1 MTVFHVSTVFLL
13 IGLLYL
19 ILPITIWMALFRQP
33 SRGITLWCLGGVIL
47 GLGLVLIG
55 LRAVV
60 PAVISYPVANLV
72 MWMGVFFQ
80 IAALRYSLS
89 LKTSIRIAIFL
100 LTVSVCSFEFCRQI
114 LQDAVLRFTCSVFVF
129 TLAFT
134 YISYLGWQISKHHQL
149 RSARWFSFVYSIT
162 AVVMFIRMSRALLGF
177 SVPDVISDG
186 FDTYLTVATGF
197 LIAILGNFAYVGVV
211 LEASTRREMNAIEQR
226 ARQDES
232 ARLGEKIAQ
241 LERQRTLGTMSSSF
255 AHELSQPLTAI
266 LMDAQAIK
274 SSVVAGES
282 NMKEIVELV
291 QEIEKNTYRTVTLVE
306 RIRNF
311 IRPAHHEYE
320 CVDLRTVLQDVA
332 NLLAYEIRKNNLQ
345 IDLQLDEDS
354 CFVEGDRVQLSQ
366 IVLNVYRNAI
376 QAMQEIKNKRI
387 TVTLEAVGE
396 RVVLRV
402 RDFGTGIADELKD
415 SVGQPFVTTKNE
427 GLGVGLSISR
437 TIAEMHSGSLSI
449 SNVVEGGVIVE
460 LNLPAFQS

>member
-13 IGLLYL
+13 LGLLYL
-19 ILPITIWMALFRQP
+19 ILPITVWMALVKQP

-47 GLGLVLIG
+47 GIGLILVG
-55 LRAVV
+55 LRAVLPV
-60 PAVISYPVANLV
+60 VVSYPIANLV
-72 MWMGVFFQ
+72 MWSGISIQ
-80 IAALRYSLS
+80 IAALRYSLGQN
-89 LKTSIRIAIFL
+89 TSIRIIFSL
-100 LTVSVCSFEFCRQI
+100 LMLSLGAFEFCRQI
-114 LQDAVLRFTCSVFVF
+114 LQNSVLRFTCSMFIF

-134 YISYLGWQISKHHQL
+134 YISYLGWHISKRYQL

-162 AVVMFIRMSRALLGF
+162 SIVMFIRISRALLGLAE
-177 SVPDVISDG
+177 PDVISQGVDS
-186 FDTYLTVATGF
+186 YLTVAAGF
-197 LIAILGNFAYVGVV
+197 LISILGNFAYVGVV
-211 LEASTRREMNAIEQR
+211 LEASTRREMDAVAQR

-232 ARLGEKIAQ
+232 IRLSEQIAQ

-282 NMKEIVELV
+282 NMKEIVESV
-291 QEIEKNTYRTVTLVE
+291 EEIEKNTYRTVTLVE

-311 IRPAHHEYE
+311 IRPAQNEYE
-320 CVDLRTVLQDVA
+320 RVDLRTVLQDVA
-332 NLLAYEIRKNNLQ
+332 NLLAYEIRKNNMK
-345 IDLQLDEDS
+345 IDLQLDEES

-376 QAMQEIKNKRI
+376 QAMQETKNKRI
-387 TVTLEAVGE
+387 TVTLETVDE
-396 RVVLRV
+396 RIVLRV
-402 RDFGTGIADELKD
+402 RDFGSGIADELKD
-415 SVGQPFVTTKNE
+415 KIGQPFMTTKKD

-437 TIAEMHSGSLSI
+437 TIAEMHSGSLNI
-449 SNVVEGGVIVE
+449 SNVVDGGAIVE